1 MSVSTAPM
9 STRSRRR
16 SPPTEAETYDDEFS
30 FVTDADIDVFVAEQE
45 IEEEL
50 DDDKKQSEGFLNLQT
65 GAGLGLIGV
74 GGLYAMQVAGFLTL
88 ETGLLYE
95 LVQVLPILASV
106 LIMLTGFGVLSWSP
120 AARRRRQARAR
131 AARLRQRQKKT
142 MGRGT
147 SSRGAGARSRT
158 EEVGKASRNAL
169 ENAERIARRSA
180 RAASDTASTAYASAK
195 ANRRKNYRLAKDRS
209 RKKITGVAAGIADY
223 FGLEPTLVRIAFVLA
238 AIFGQGA
245 GVLLYLILTMALPY
259 GQEGEDRRDDKRDRK
274 RGRKGSHS
282 RRRRDD
288 DDDDDREFYIED
300 D

>member
-1 MSVSTAPM
+1 M

-16 SPPTEAETYDDEFS
+16 STPAEAETFDDEFS
-30 FVTDADIDVFVAEQE
+30 LVTDADIDVFVAEQE
-45 IEEEL
+45 VEEEL
-50 DDDKKQSEGFLNLQT
+50 GEEKARSEGFLNLQT

-74 GGLYAMQVAGFLTL
+74 GALYAMQVAGFLTL

-95 LVQVLPILASV
+95 LVQVLPVLASV

-142 MGRGT
+142 MGRGG
-147 SSRGAGARSRT
+147 RARSRT
-158 EEVGKASRNAL
+158 QEVGKAGRSAL

-180 RAASDTASTAYASAK
+180 RAASATASTAYANARRNK
-195 ANRRKNYRLAKDRS
+195 RKNYRLAKDRS
-209 RKKITGVAAGIADY
+209 RKKISGVAAGIAEY

-245 GVLLYLILTMALPY
+245 GVLLYLILTMALPH
-259 GQEGEDRRDDKRDRK
+259 GQEGEDRRDAKRDRDK
-274 RGRKGSHS
+274 R
-282 RRRRDD
+282 RRRRSRRDD
-288 DDDDDREFYIED
+288 DDDPELYIDDD
-300 D
+300 

>member
-1 MSVSTAPM
+1 MDRSVPFAPM

-16 SPPTEAETYDDEFS
+16 SRPAEAESYDDEFGL
-30 FVTDADIDVFVAEQE
+30 VTDADIDVFVAEQE

-50 DDDKKQSEGFLNLQT
+50 EDDRSPEGFLNLQT

-74 GGLYAMQVAGFLTL
+74 GALYAMQVAGFLTL

-95 LVQVLPILASV
+95 LVQVLPVLASV

-142 MGRGT
+142 MGRDGT
-147 SSRGAGARSRT
+147 GRGAGARSRT
-158 EEVGKASRNAL
+158 EEVGRSAL
-169 ENAERIARRSA
+169 EQAERLARRSA
-180 RAASDTASTAYASAK
+180 RAASDTASTAYATVK

-209 RKKITGVAAGIADY
+209 RKKISGVAAGIADY

-259 GQEGEDRRDDKRDRK
+259 GQEGEDPRDRK
-274 RGRKGSHS
+274 RDRNAF
-282 RRRRDD
+282 RDD
-288 DDDDDREFYIED
+288 D
-300 D
+300 